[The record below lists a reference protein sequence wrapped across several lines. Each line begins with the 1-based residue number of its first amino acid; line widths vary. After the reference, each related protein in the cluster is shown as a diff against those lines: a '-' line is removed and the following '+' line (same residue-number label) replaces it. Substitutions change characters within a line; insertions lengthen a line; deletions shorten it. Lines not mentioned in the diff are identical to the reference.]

1 MKNNKCII
9 CLKVKGRRICKI
21 KGNSSICPRCCAE
34 IKNSDCDGC
43 SYYAQAER
51 YAVEKMKKS
60 GFKNFIAKF
69 DPEVDKAVD
78 NALTYVEKGKI
89 EKGEKIL
96 LGLIKKHPDLYI
108 VQYGMGTVMAMK
120 GKDAEALIYFDK
132 CLEQFP
138 YCVEAWFNKGAA
150 HKNVLDIGKALKA
163 FQKVIEFGPPKDPIV
178 KTARDFLSDTEARII
193 KDTGLSLDAYFKFEE
208 NFDQAFSYMR
218 NKQYEKAITIFNEL
232 LEANK
237 DHVQSHGNLGIC
249 YAFLGK
255 RQEALSAFDRAL
267 ELDPNYAPAKQN
279 RDVLLSLKK
288 GEKMPEVQTEVV
300 AYYKDVI
307 ESESNR

>member
-21 KGNSSICPRCCAE
+21 KENSLICSRCCAE
-34 IKNSDCDGC
+34 IKNAGCDGC
-43 SYYAQAER
+43 SHYAQAEK
-51 YAVEKMKKS
+51 YALEKMKKS
-60 GFKNFIAKF
+60 GFKNFMARI
-69 DPEVDKAVD
+69 DPEVDEAVD
-78 NALTYVEKGKI
+78 NALTYVENGNIK
-89 EKGEKIL
+89 KGETIL

-138 YCVEAWFNKGAA
+138 YFVEAWFNKGAA
-150 HKNVLDIGKALKA
+150 HKNLLDVGKALKA
-163 FQKVIEFGPPKDPIV
+163 FQKVIEFGDPKEPFV
-178 KTARDFLSDTEARII
+178 KTARDFLSDMEASVLR
-193 KDTGLSLDAYFKFEE
+193 DTGLSLDAYLKYEK

-218 NKQYEKAITIFNEL
+218 DKKYEKAITLFNKV

-237 DHVQSHGNLGIC
+237 NHVQSHGNVGIC

-267 ELDPNYAPAKQN
+267 ELDPNYAPAIQN
-279 RDVLLSLKK
+279 REVFLSLKE
-288 GEKMPEVQTEVV
+288 GEKMPVIQTEVV
-300 AYYKDVI
+300 DYYKYVI
-307 ESESNR
+307 ESERNR